1 MRTMLKSKIHRA
13 RVTQVDLDYEGSITI
28 DRSLMEA
35 SDILP
40 FERVE
45 VLDVNNGARFGT
57 YAIEGEA
64 NSGIIGING
73 AAARLVAKGDIVIIL
88 SYCQVPDDEA
98 VNMTPSLVRVDSQN
112 RIVEPSFAVSLRGW
126 QRGGGDGKKEEKTLS
141 TKYEMLNNIKS
152 QNPNDG
158 NGLNLEI

>member
-28 DRSLMEA
+28 DRALMDA

-45 VLDVNNGARFGT
+45 VLNVNNGARFGT

-98 VNMTPSLVRVDSQN
+98 ISMIPSIVRVDSQN
-112 RIVEPSFAVSLRGW
+112 RIVEPLPVVPQWERIQNSVASRG
-126 QRGGGDGKKEEKTLS
+126 DL
-141 TKYEMLNNIKS
+141 
-152 QNPNDG
+152 
-158 NGLNLEI
+158 

>member
-13 RVTQVDLDYEGSITI
+13 RVTQVNLDYEGSITI
-28 DRSLMEA
+28 DKSLMEA

-45 VLDVNNGARFGT
+45 VLNINNGARFDT

-73 AAARLVAKGDIVIIL
+73 AAARLAAKGDIVIIV

-98 VNMTPSLVRVDSQN
+98 IGMTPSIVHVDSQN
-112 RIVEPSFAVSLRGW
+112 RIVEHLPVVPLTRW
-126 QRGGGDGKKEEKTLS
+126 
-141 TKYEMLNNIKS
+141 EMEIK
-152 QNPNDG
+152 D
-158 NGLNLEI
+158 

>member
-1 MRTMLKSKIHRA
+1 MRTMLKGKIHRA
-13 RVTQVDLDYEGSITI
+13 RVTQVNIDYEGSITI

-45 VLDVNNGARFGT
+45 VLNINNGARFST
-57 YAIEGEA
+57 YVIEGEA
-64 NSGIIGING
+64 NSGVIGLNG

-98 VNMTPSLVRVDSQN
+98 VVMTPSMVYVDSKN
-112 RIVEPSFAVSLRGW
+112 RI
-126 QRGGGDGKKEEKTLS
+126 KEQSVISYQLS
-141 TKYEMLNNIKS
+141 ASY
-152 QNPNDG
+152 
-158 NGLNLEI
+158 

>member
-13 RVTQVDLDYEGSITI
+13 RVTQVDLDYEGSIAI

-45 VLDVNNGARFGT
+45 VLNVNNGARFST

-73 AAARLVAKGDIVIIL
+73 AAARLAAKGDIVIIL
-88 SYCQVPDDEA
+88 SYRQVPDDDA
-98 VNMTPSLVRVDSQN
+98 VNMAPRIVRVDSRN
-112 RIVEPSFAVSLRGW
+112 RVVEPLPTVPQWEQIQKSLARS
-126 QRGGGDGKKEEKTLS
+126 GDL
-141 TKYEMLNNIKS
+141 
-152 QNPNDG
+152 
-158 NGLNLEI
+158 

>member
-35 SDILP
+35 VDILP

-45 VLDVNNGARFGT
+45 VLNINNGARFNT

-64 NSGIIGING
+64 DSGIVGVNG

-88 SYCQVPDDEA
+88 SYRQVPEDEA
-98 VNMTPSLVRVDSQN
+98 VNMTPRIVRVDSQN
-112 RIVEPSFAVSLRGW
+112 RIVEP
-126 QRGGGDGKKEEKTLS
+126 LS
-141 TKYEMLNNIKS
+141 VVPLPRWEV
-152 QNPNDG
+152 
-158 NGLNLEI
+158 EIED

>member
-45 VLDVNNGARFGT
+45 VLDVNNGSRLST

-88 SYCQVPDDEA
+88 SYCQVSEDDA
-98 VNMTPSLVRVDSQN
+98 VNMLPRIVRVDSRN
-112 RIVEPSFAVSLRGW
+112 RIVEPLPTVPQWEKIRKSLVSSGEL
-126 QRGGGDGKKEEKTLS
+126 
-141 TKYEMLNNIKS
+141 
-152 QNPNDG
+152 
-158 NGLNLEI
+158 

>member
-45 VLDVNNGARFGT
+45 VLNVNNGARFST

-64 NSGIIGING
+64 DSGTIGVNG
-73 AAARLVAKGDIVIIL
+73 AAARLVARGDIVIIL

-98 VNMTPSLVRVDSQN
+98 ANMTPAIVRVDSQN
-112 RIVEPSFAVSLRGW
+112 TIVEPVPATALASWERQVKGHNTECKRTGQNSEVLGFDLSL
-126 QRGGGDGKKEEKTLS
+126 
-141 TKYEMLNNIKS
+141 
-152 QNPNDG
+152 
-158 NGLNLEI
+158 

>member
-13 RVTQVDLDYEGSITI
+13 RVTHVDLDYEGSITI
-28 DRSLMEA
+28 DRALMEA

-45 VLDVNNGARFGT
+45 VLNVNNGARFRT

-73 AAARLVAKGDIVIIL
+73 AATRLVAKGDIVIIL
-88 SYCQVPDDEA
+88 SYCLVPDDEA
-98 VNMTPSLVRVDSQN
+98 ISITPSIVRVDSQN
-112 RIVEPSFAVSLRGW
+112 RIVEPLPVVPLRGW
-126 QRGGGDGKKEEKTLS
+126 QREGVGVMED
-141 TKYEMLNNIKS
+141 I
-152 QNPNDG
+152 

>member
-1 MRTMLKSKIHRA
+1 MLKSKIHRA
-13 RVTQVDLDYEGSITI
+13 RVTQVDLDYEGSIAI

-45 VLDVNNGARFGT
+45 VLNVHNGARFST

-88 SYCQVPDDEA
+88 SYCQVPDDDA
-98 VNMTPSLVRVDSQN
+98 VNMAPRIVRVDSRN
-112 RIVEPSFAVSLRGW
+112 RVVEPWPAVPQWEKIQKSLAGS
-126 QRGGGDGKKEEKTLS
+126 GDL
-141 TKYEMLNNIKS
+141 
-152 QNPNDG
+152 
-158 NGLNLEI
+158 

>member
-1 MRTMLKSKIHRA
+1 
-13 RVTQVDLDYEGSITI
+13 LDYEGSITI

-35 SDILP
+35 SDVLP

-45 VLDVNNGARFGT
+45 VLDVNNGARFST

-88 SYCQVPDDEA
+88 SYCQVHDDEA
-98 VNMTPSLVRVDSQN
+98 VDTTPSIVRVDSQN
-112 RIVEPSFAVSLRGW
+112 RIVEPSPVALRWEGI
-126 QRGGGDGKKEEKTLS
+126 QKPIASRGASD
-141 TKYEMLNNIKS
+141 
-152 QNPNDG
+152 
-158 NGLNLEI
+158 

>member
-13 RVTQVDLDYEGSITI
+13 RVTRVNLDYEGSITI
-28 DRSLMEA
+28 DKSLMEA

-45 VLDVNNGARFGT
+45 VLNINNGARFST

-64 NSGIIGING
+64 NSGTIGING
-73 AAARLVAKGDIVIIL
+73 AAARLAAKGDIVIIL

-98 VNMTPSLVRVDSQN
+98 IGMTPSIVRVDSQN
-112 RIVEPSFAVSLRGW
+112 RIIEP
-126 QRGGGDGKKEEKTLS
+126 LS
-141 TKYEMLNNIKS
+141 MVPQWGRIQKS
-152 QNPNDG
+152 VASRDD
-158 NGLNLEI
+158 L

>member
-45 VLDVNNGARFGT
+45 VLDVNNGARFST

-64 NSGIIGING
+64 NSGNIGING

-88 SYCQVPDDEA
+88 SYCQVPEEDA
-98 VNMTPSLVRVDSQN
+98 VNLVPRIVRVDIRN
-112 RIVEPSFAVSLRGW
+112 RVVEPLATVPQWEEIRKSLASS
-126 QRGGGDGKKEEKTLS
+126 GDL
-141 TKYEMLNNIKS
+141 
-152 QNPNDG
+152 
-158 NGLNLEI
+158 

>member
-1 MRTMLKSKIHRA
+1 MLKSKIHRA

-28 DRSLMEA
+28 DRALMEA

-45 VLDVNNGARFGT
+45 VLNVNNGARFST

-64 NSGIIGING
+64 KSGVIGING

-98 VNMTPSLVRVDSQN
+98 ISITPSIVRVNSQN
-112 RIVEPSFAVSLRGW
+112 EIVEPLPMVPQWERIQKSVASRG
-126 QRGGGDGKKEEKTLS
+126 DL
-141 TKYEMLNNIKS
+141 
-152 QNPNDG
+152 
-158 NGLNLEI
+158 

>member
-45 VLDVNNGARFGT
+45 VLNVNNGARFST

-98 VNMTPSLVRVDSQN
+98 ISITPSIVRVDRQN
-112 RIVEPSFAVSLRGW
+112 RIIELLPVVPLRGW
-126 QRGGGDGKKEEKTLS
+126 QREGVGVKGEEKILS
-141 TKYEMLNNIKS
+141 TKYEMLNNIKT
-152 QNPNDG
+152 QNPNDV

>member
-45 VLDVNNGARFGT
+45 VLNVNNVARFST

-64 NSGIIGING
+64 SSGIIGVNG

-98 VNMTPSLVRVDSQN
+98 IGMTPSIVRVDSQN
-112 RIVEPSFAVSLRGW
+112 RIVEPLAVVPQWEKIQESVASM
-126 QRGGGDGKKEEKTLS
+126 GDL
-141 TKYEMLNNIKS
+141 
-152 QNPNDG
+152 
-158 NGLNLEI
+158 

>member
-1 MRTMLKSKIHRA
+1 M
-13 RVTQVDLDYEGSITI
+13 EG
-28 DRSLMEA
+28 

-73 AAARLVAKGDIVIIL
+73 AAARLVARGDIVIIL

-98 VNMTPSLVRVDSQN
+98 VNMTPSLIRVDSQN
-112 RIVEPSFAVSLRGW
+112 RIVEPLSVIPQWKRIQKSVATRG
-126 QRGGGDGKKEEKTLS
+126 
-141 TKYEMLNNIKS
+141 
-152 QNPNDG
+152 
-158 NGLNLEI
+158 NL

>member
-13 RVTQVDLDYEGSITI
+13 RVTQVDLDYEGSIAI

-35 SDILP
+35 TDILP

-45 VLDVNNGARFGT
+45 VLNVNNGARFST

-73 AAARLVAKGDIVIIL
+73 AAARLAAKGDIVIIL
-88 SYCQVPDDEA
+88 SYCQVPDDDA
-98 VNMTPSLVRVDSQN
+98 VNMAPRIVRVDSRN
-112 RIVEPSFAVSLRGW
+112 RVAEPLTKVPQWEQIQKSLAGC
-126 QRGGGDGKKEEKTLS
+126 GDL
-141 TKYEMLNNIKS
+141 
-152 QNPNDG
+152 
-158 NGLNLEI
+158 

>member
-45 VLDVNNGARFGT
+45 VLNVNNGARFST

-64 NSGIIGING
+64 NSGIVGVNG

-98 VNMTPSLVRVDSQN
+98 IGMTPSIVRVDSQN
-112 RIVEPSFAVSLRGW
+112 RIVGPLPVVAQWERIQESVSSI
-126 QRGGGDGKKEEKTLS
+126 GDL
-141 TKYEMLNNIKS
+141 
-152 QNPNDG
+152 
-158 NGLNLEI
+158 

>member
-28 DRSLMEA
+28 DRALMEA

-45 VLDVNNGARFGT
+45 VLNVNNGARFGT

-73 AAARLVAKGDIVIIL
+73 AAARLVARGDIVLIL

-98 VNMTPSLVRVDSQN
+98 ISITPSIVRVDSQN
-112 RIVEPSFAVSLRGW
+112 RIVDSSPRVPQWERIQKSVASRG
-126 QRGGGDGKKEEKTLS
+126 DL
-141 TKYEMLNNIKS
+141 
-152 QNPNDG
+152 
-158 NGLNLEI
+158 